1 MNKFLDEDRSMP
13 INDLSRPEWHR
24 RASENLHRFLLQL
37 EAQLTSATITSQ
49 TAATKLLVVEVKR
62 RLNEFDRLVAEE
74 TGLPVHIADDPLSA
88 VAEGTGRV
96 LQELQFLKR
105 VTSNSKL

>member
-1 MNKFLDEDRSMP
+1 MCNPPEGAGGGPTLRHSLNKFSDEDRSMP

-62 RLNEFDRLVAEE
+62 RLNEFDRLIAEE
-74 TGLPVHIADDPLSA
+74 A
-88 VAEGTGRV
+88 GTRA
-96 LQELQFLKR
+96 R
-105 VTSNSKL
+105 H

>member
-1 MNKFLDEDRSMP
+1 MQEPLSSILESVRITLERCPPELSSDLVDRGIVMAGGGS
-13 INDLSRPEWHR
+13 
-24 RASENLHRFLLQL
+24 LLRG
-37 EAQLTSATITSQ
+37 I
-49 TAATKLLVVEVKR
+49 
-62 RLNEFDRLVAEE
+62 DRLVAEE

-105 VTSNSKL
+105 VTSNSK